1 MGRRS
6 PRRGK
11 GCRELQSPLMRPER
25 TACSAGQGEL
35 SGDLFDPPTNELVV
49 EVGMNFNPILQMGS
63 LGSGR

>member
-1 MGRRS
+1 
-6 PRRGK
+6 
-11 GCRELQSPLMRPER
+11 MRPER